1 MTVCA
6 CLRLPA
12 PACASPRPCF
22 RSLEKGVHER
32 RQTVSLGAIEWKGRP
47 VSDMRETNFCAIKD
61 AYPLTTQTD
70 ILARLQGAKYI
81 TVVDG

>member
-1 MTVCA
+1 M
-6 CLRLPA
+6 RLSA
-12 PACASPRPCF
+12 PVPVPVFVAWK
-22 RSLEKGVHER
+22 KGVHER
-32 RQTVSLGAIEWKGRP
+32 RQTASLGAIEWKGRP
-47 VSDMRETNFCAIKD
+47 VLGMREINFCAIKD

>member
-1 MTVCA
+1 V
-6 CLRLPA
+6 L
-12 PACASPRPCF
+12 
-22 RSLEKGVHER
+22 
-32 RQTVSLGAIEWKGRP
+32 
-47 VSDMRETNFCAIKD
+47 DMREINFCAIED